1 MFNTYI
7 VRPLTPKQLSNLGRS
22 ENTPV
27 NSDEIEMIDRSTDCQ
42 GGPLARSPKTNI
54 ATCT

>member
-22 ENTPV
+22 ENTPM